1 LKIAYFALAVD
12 LSQDHGGTTHVLE
25 VCRGLEALGHEIWV
39 VGSSP
44 SNALPSWVKRIEIG
58 RRPWVYL
65 RSWRSAKI
73 ALSELKP
80 DAVMERYYNFSGQ
93 GVYWASRMGIRS
105 ILEVN
110 APMVAAPGTTKQLL
124 DALTLRQLISRLA
137 LLQAQRASA
146 IVTPLATTVPWRNFA
161 GKVVELPWGA
171 NTEAFHPGLK
181 QHPEAVSLRD
191 TLGITATDRVVV
203 FHGSFRPW
211 HGVDL
216 LADTIPMLLDL
227 DRRYKVL
234 LIGDGERLEAVRH
247 KLAPLI
253 RQSRVI
259 VTGRV
264 PYSQVPLYL
273 AAGHVAVAPF
283 DPAKHP
289 YLRHF
294 GFYWSPL
301 KVFEAMAAGLSVVT
315 ARVHP
320 LSSLVRDGKEG
331 FLFKPGS
338 RAELLNALQRLLA
351 DPELSEE
358 LGARARERVVQDF
371 SWQRHCAQLDR
382 LLQELAG

>member
-1 LKIAYFALAVD
+1 
-12 LSQDHGGTTHVLE
+12 
-25 VCRGLEALGHEIWV
+25 
-39 VGSSP
+39 
-44 SNALPSWVKRIEIG
+44 
-58 RRPWVYL
+58 
-65 RSWRSAKI
+65 
-73 ALSELKP
+73 
-80 DAVMERYYNFSGQ
+80 
-93 GVYWASRMGIRS
+93 
-105 ILEVN
+105 
-110 APMVAAPGTTKQLL
+110 
-124 DALTLRQLISRLA
+124 
-137 LLQAQRASA
+137 
-146 IVTPLATTVPWRNFA
+146 
-161 GKVVELPWGA
+161 
-171 NTEAFHPGLK
+171 
-181 QHPEAVSLRD
+181 
-191 TLGITATDRVVV
+191 
-203 FHGSFRPW
+203 
-211 HGVDL
+211 
-216 LADTIPMLLDL
+216 
-227 DRRYKVL
+227 
-234 LIGDGERLEAVRH
+234 
-247 KLAPLI
+247 
-253 RQSRVI
+253 
-259 VTGRV
+259 
-264 PYSQVPLYL
+264 VPLYL